1 VTFGRVAGTALADV
15 AFGRLRGEFTAA
27 ADPARAPAMAA
38 YMRDQFPFLGI
49 PAPAQRR
56 LAATA
61 LRDLPVPEEED
72 VVAFTA
78 TCWAAP
84 EREFQYA
91 ACEYAIRHVRRC
103 SAQFLD
109 HTRTLLTTKSWWDTV
124 DALAANVV
132 GSLVRTHPPLV
143 TVTDDW
149 IDDTDHWLA
158 RTAII
163 HQLHAKERTD
173 TARLFGYCARRAG
186 DREFFIRKAIGW
198 ALREYSKTDAA
209 AVRQFV
215 AGHPELSPLSTR
227 EALKWLQRKERV

>member
-1 VTFGRVAGTALADV
+1 VTTGHVASTELAD
-15 AFGRLRGEFTAA
+15 AAIERLRGAFTAA
-27 ADPARAPAMAA
+27 ADPVRAPAMAA
-38 YMRDQFPFLGI
+38 YMRDQFAFFGI

-56 LAATA
+56 LAAAA
-61 LRDLPVPEEED
+61 LRDLPAPAEAD
-72 VVAFTA
+72 VVAVTA
-78 TCWAAP
+78 ACWAAP

-91 ACEYAIRHVRRC
+91 ACDYAIGNVRRC
-103 SAQFLD
+103 SAAFLD

-132 GSLVRTHPPLV
+132 GPLVRAHPPLV
-143 TVTDDW
+143 TVMDEW
-149 IDDTDHWLA
+149 IDDEDHWLA

-163 HQLHAKERTD
+163 HQLHAKEHTD
-173 TARLFGYCARRAG
+173 TARLFGYCDRRAG

-215 AGHPELSPLSTR
+215 GAHPELSPLSAR